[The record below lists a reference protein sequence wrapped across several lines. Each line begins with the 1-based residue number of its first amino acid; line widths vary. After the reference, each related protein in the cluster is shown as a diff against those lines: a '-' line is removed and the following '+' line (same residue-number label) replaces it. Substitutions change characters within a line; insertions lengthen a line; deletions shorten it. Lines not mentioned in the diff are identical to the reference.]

1 MIQCRKNHKFQIGEI
16 QMRTTSKAILAGA
29 GIVLLT
35 LAAGAQEFPRAEV
48 GIDYS
53 FARYAPSAAY
63 TKGHSLNGGGGSLVY
78 NLSSYL
84 GLKADLQGYG
94 SNTTS
99 FVIPPNILFPGGAS
113 GRVQGNLF
121 TYLFGP
127 EVKVR
132 AHNFQPFGHILFGA
146 AHSNVYGNAFKQ
158 ICQPI
163 AGACSFTKAPT
174 SDAFAMT
181 FGGGVDIPLNN
192 HISIRPGEFD
202 YLLTRFSNAFTN
214 GNQNNFR
221 YSAGVNFGFGGGSH

>member
-1 MIQCRKNHKFQIGEI
+1 
-16 QMRTTSKAILAGA
+16 MRTTSKAILAGV

-35 LAAGAQEFPRAEV
+35 LAAAAQEFPRAEV
-48 GIDYS
+48 AIDYS
-53 FARYAPSAAY
+53 FARYAPSASY
-63 TKGHSLNGGGGSLVY
+63 TQGHSLNGGGGSLMY
-78 NLSSYL
+78 NLNSHL

-113 GRVQGNLF
+113 GRVEGNLF

-163 AGACSFTKAPT
+163 VGACSFTKVPT

-181 FGGGVDIPLNN
+181 FGGGVDIPLNKR
-192 HISIRPGEFD
+192 ISIRPGEFD

-221 YSAGVNFGFGGGSH
+221 YSAGLNFSFGGGSH